1 MNDLENLRGNHYKN
15 VAVISGVEPHR
26 TILQEKLF
34 GLFLSKNE
42 KSLII
47 EGKPAQKIDIQNFNN
62 VTIVSHLEDDELAQ
76 TLKNAEKIYCRSG
89 YSTLMDLYA
98 LGIKSAILIPT
109 PGQTEQEYL
118 AKHSLKKGFF
128 IMKQGEITN

>member
-1 MNDLENLRGNHYKN
+1 VDTDFYKN
-15 VAVISGVEPHR
+15 VAIISGLEPHR
-26 TILQEKLF
+26 TILQEKLLNF
-34 GLFLSKNE
+34 FLSENE

-47 EGKPAQKIDIQNFNN
+47 EGKPSQKIDVRNCNN
-62 VTIVSHLEDDELAQ
+62 VTTVSHLEDEKLAKILQ
-76 TLKNAEKIYCRSG
+76 NAEKIYCRSG

-118 AKHSLKKGFF
+118 AEHFAKKGF
-128 IMKQGEITN
+128 IVIKQDDI